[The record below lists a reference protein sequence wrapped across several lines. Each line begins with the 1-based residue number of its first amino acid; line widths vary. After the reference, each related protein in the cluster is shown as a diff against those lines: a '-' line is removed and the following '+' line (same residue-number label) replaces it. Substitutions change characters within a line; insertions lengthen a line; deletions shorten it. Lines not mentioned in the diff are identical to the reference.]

1 LPLNSKLN
9 IDLATADNKSDAIL
23 RNSYV
28 DDVIGG
34 LRSIGL
40 STPFF
45 NGEVIT
51 NNIATSFTSK
61 PLSFL
66 DAKLF
71 FKYDD
76 RENKSILLQ

>member
-1 LPLNSKLN
+1 
-9 IDLATADNKSDAIL
+9 L

-76 RENKSILLQ
+76 RENKSNIITITDATQTPATFTNTYSTTRE